1 MNIVIIEKLFQRA
14 CAWKKS
20 FCVLFQKQCLFLVYS
35 EKTFYLCMAEI
46 KYSKFTMNWK
56 EQYNEKLTTVEE
68 AIKCIH
74 NGDGVVLSESAGI
87 PRLTEKALAQHADTY
102 HNVTIYHML
111 TLGDGEAL
119 GEMGYG
125 HFRHFSNFLAANSR
139 QHVWSGHGDF
149 FPAYF
154 KDIPGMLG
162 KDIPCDVAVLTTTCP
177 NSEGFLS
184 VGVSCDYAM
193 AAAKTAKTIIVEA
206 NAQMPFTYGDT
217 LIHVSEVNHIIECDY
232 PLPELTPAKIGP
244 VEQAIGRNCA
254 QLVEDGSTLQLGI
267 GAIPDAVLAELK
279 DKRDL
284 GIHTEMF
291 SDGVVDLALSGVI
304 NGNSKTLHRGKMVAT
319 FLMGTKKLYDF
330 VNNNPMVEM
339 RPVDYVNDPYVIGRN
354 DHMVCINSC
363 IEIDL
368 QGQVAAES
376 MGLKQYSG
384 TGGQVDYVRGAA
396 LSRGGK
402 SIIAMPSTAARGKV
416 SRIVPFL
423 QPGAAVTTS
432 RNDIDYV
439 VTEYGIAH
447 LRGHSLRERAQA
459 LIDIAHPDFQPM
471 LREEY
476 QRRFT

>member
-1 MNIVIIEKLFQRA
+1 MWLLCVISVFIHYF
-14 CAWKKS
+14 CGKK
-20 FCVLFQKQCLFLVYS
+20 
-35 EKTFYLCMAEI
+35 EN
-46 KYSKFTMNWK
+46 TMDWK
-56 EQYNEKLTTVEE
+56 EQYNEKCTSIEE
-68 AIKCIH
+68 AIKSIH
-74 NGDGVVLSESAGI
+74 DGDGVVLSESAGI
-87 PRLTEKALAQHADTY
+87 PRLTEVALAQHADEY
-102 HNVTIYHML
+102 HNVTLYHML
-111 TLGDGEAL
+111 SL
-119 GEMGYG
+119 GEGESMGSRGYG
-125 HFRHFSNFLAANSR
+125 HFRHLTNFLAANSR
-139 QHVWSGHGDF
+139 EHIWSGHGDF

-154 KDIPGMLG
+154 KDIPSMLG
-162 KDIPCDVAVLTTTCP
+162 KDIPCDVAILTTTRP
-177 NSEGFLS
+177 NNEGYLS

-193 AAAKTAKTIIVEA
+193 AAAKKAKTLIVEA

-217 LIHVSEVNHIIECDY
+217 LIHVSEVTHIVECDY
-232 PLPELTPAKIGP
+232 PVPELQPAKIGP
-244 VEQAIGRNCA
+244 VEEAIGSNCA
-254 QLVEDGSTLQLGI
+254 QLVDDGSTLQLGI
-267 GAIPDAVLAELK
+267 GAIPDAVLAALK
-279 DKRDL
+279 DKHDL
-284 GIHTEMF
+284 GVHTEMF
-291 SDGVVDLALSGVI
+291 SDGVVDLARAGVI
-304 NGNSKTLHRGKMVAT
+304 NGSRKTLHPGKMVAT

-339 RPVDYVNDPYVIGRN
+339 QPVDYVNDPYVIGRN
-354 DHMVCINSC
+354 DNMVAINSC

-447 LRGHSLRERAQA
+447 LRGHSLRERALA
-459 LIDIAHPDFQPM
+459 LIAIAHPLFQPM
-471 LREEY
+471 LQEEFQ
-476 QRRFT
+476 QRFC